1 MLAYYR
7 DVDIRKNQN
16 PGTRVVKTR
25 IEKPRVLEYFTAKY
39 PKPDV
44 QVTEIRYQDFRKFG
58 YAKPGYPKSEWF
70 RVLNYRI
77 SGFVCP
83 NTKPGYPKLYR
94 NPVTRKQK
102 SGYPKPG
109 HPKNEIQV
117 LAKTETCF
125 CHNFFS
131 GTRVSLSQK
140 KKKIH
145 IPSIYQYTIPL
156 PATYLSHLTFQLLKM
171 IPHTLI
177 IIIVYIYS
185 RVYTLRNIN
194 KFESC
199 TGAS

>member
-44 QVTEIRYQDFRKFG
+44 QVTEFRYQGFRKFG
-58 YAKPGYPKSEWF
+58 YAKPGYPKYERFWVS
-70 RVLNYRI
+70 NYRI

-94 NPVTRKQK
+94 NLGTQNPVTLKTKSRYSQK
-102 SGYPKPG
+102 PKLVFVTISFRVLEF
-109 HPKNEIQV
+109 HFPK
-117 LAKTETCF
+117 
-125 CHNFFS
+125 
-131 GTRVSLSQK
+131 K

-177 IIIVYIYS
+177 IIIVYI
-185 RVYTLRNIN
+185 
-194 KFESC
+194 
-199 TGAS
+199 